1 MYLKLP
7 LKQPPARMCLLITAQ
22 CNVPYMHK
30 YFQCTSCDNDCS
42 SDPAVDLRSEVLTT
56 LSAAGWNFS
65 PTETVTIFP
74 DQVRII
80 DNGGY
85 TPAIKHSHVTG
96 RAPSWQLNYPALSF
110 LMNGQY
116 YSEYLGTF
124 SLMGLP
130 VMSDTAWEKVVA
142 WLGKHVETLAKSSCE
157 QVQKRITD
165 RGDKLQWI
173 ASYDGFYLTRG
184 HHSNNSSATL
194 HDYATDKI
202 AWFDHRTKRGPG
214 SNWQGTSGGAEGDML
229 RTILEDVKTQG
240 FKVQQLIM
248 DHDTSG
254 ANIACSVFPEVRIT
268 YCGNHTAKSFHRDL
282 VKIKSVRCKV
292 NVLAMTTEIN
302 CYAVLTTMQVKDQ

>member
-1 MYLKLP
+1 M
-7 LKQPPARMCLLITAQ
+7 
-22 CNVPYMHK
+22 
-30 YFQCTSCDNDCS
+30 
-42 SDPAVDLRSEVLTT
+42 LTT
-56 LSAAGWNFS
+56 LSAAGWIFS
-65 PTETVTIFP
+65 PTENTATIFP

-85 TPAIKHSHVTG
+85 TPAIKHSHTTG
-96 RAPSWQLNYPALSF
+96 RVPSWQLNYPALSF

-116 YSEYLGTF
+116 YSEYIGTF

-142 WLGKHVETLAKSSCE
+142 WLGKHVEALAKSSCE
-157 QVQKRITD
+157 QVQKRITN

-184 HHSNNSSATL
+184 HHSNNSLATL

-268 YCGNHTAKSFHRDL
+268 YCGNHTAKSFHRDF

-292 NVLAMTTEIN
+292 NVFVITTAMN
-302 CYAVLTTMQVKDQ
+302 KYYYAVPTTMQVEDQ